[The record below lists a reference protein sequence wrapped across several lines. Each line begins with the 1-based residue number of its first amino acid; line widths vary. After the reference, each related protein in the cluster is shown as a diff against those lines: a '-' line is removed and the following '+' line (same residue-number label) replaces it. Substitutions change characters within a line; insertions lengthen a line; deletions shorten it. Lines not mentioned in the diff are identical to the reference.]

1 MNNEK
6 IAILVDSGTDVPKD
20 YVQRYG
26 MYVAPLKIIFSDC
39 EYTDGVDVTPE
50 LLYKRFESEI
60 PKTSL
65 PTGEHITALLD
76 QIKAAG
82 YEKVLAITIS
92 SGLSGT
98 YNVIDLIGRQYEGL
112 EVYAIDTLNI
122 AIASGLIAIQA
133 AEDIEN
139 GMTWAELTRTTDER
153 IAKSKVYFCV
163 KTLEYLQ
170 KGGRIGL
177 VSSILGNA
185 LNLKPIISCN
195 DDGIYYVAAKVRGRK
210 QSLQKAMEL
219 TYQFA
224 KSHKHYALAIMHSN
238 AEEEAEAVRQELLK
252 LLPEPH
258 LVITGQISPTLI
270 VHTGPGLIGIGVHIL
285 D

>member
-20 YVQRYG
+20 YIQRYG
-26 MYVAPLKIIFSDC
+26 IYVAPLKIIFSDC

-65 PTGEHITALLD
+65 PTGEDITALLD

-112 EVYAIDTLNI
+112 EVHAVDTLNI

-133 AEDIEN
+133 AEDVEN
-139 GMTWAELTRTTDER
+139 GMSWAELTRITDER
-153 IAKSKVYFCV
+153 VAKSKVYFCV

-185 LNLKPIISCN
+185 LNLKPIIPATMTVSTTLPPKSAAVNSRCKKPWTWLISLPKTTNATLWLSCT
-195 DDGIYYVAAKVRGRK
+195 
-210 QSLQKAMEL
+210 AMPKKKPKPSVKNCSSC
-219 TYQFA
+219 F
-224 KSHKHYALAIMHSN
+224 
-238 AEEEAEAVRQELLK
+238 
-252 LLPEPH
+252 
-258 LVITGQISPTLI
+258 PTPI
-270 VHTGPGLIGIGVHIL
+270 
-285 D
+285 